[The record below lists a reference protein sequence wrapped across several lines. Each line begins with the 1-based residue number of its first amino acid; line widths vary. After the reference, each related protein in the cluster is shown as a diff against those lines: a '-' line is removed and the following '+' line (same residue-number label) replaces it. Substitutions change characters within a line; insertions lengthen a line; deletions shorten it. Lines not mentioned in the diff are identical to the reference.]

1 MEYKIIENS
10 DLNSVVYK
18 QPPHEVIIH
27 FLGVASEE
35 EEAGEIG
42 PKREDLEYL
51 DVRTLIK
58 LHGIFMVIA
67 WMGTTTIGVIIAR

>member
-10 DLNSVVYK
+10 ALNSVVYK

-27 FLGVASEE
+27 FLGVPSEE